1 LLVFDCRRSVR
12 HARRPGGHA
21 TAARYGLRSVADGL
35 RLLAVLNTVSARLST
50 GSLRALDARV
60 ELRGQDPRL
69 VAESWLRTQG
79 LASTGEVSR

>member
-12 HARRPGGHA
+12 RARRPGGHA
-21 TAARYGLRSVADGL
+21 TAARSGLRSVADGL